1 MSSAAQLL
9 LDSAVR
15 DDDDPIFLYHHLNA
29 SLEAAKD
36 AVNATSVKQILEA
49 QTHYLFND
57 TIFGPSPAM
66 ESTPGRSLIQ
76 NLYYF
81 YMPFCVFVGLT
92 GNTMVWILIRSNR
105 MLNKL
110 PTNVYLLCLAA
121 MSSIFLLSLLVF
133 WIEEVAYIYFYDIFQ
148 DSLLR
153 NSYYSCIF
161 NTFLAHV
168 CDFASVW
175 LIVLVGLERLLLLYR
190 KTRGLTCEKA
200 RAQVFILLGFAMVF
214 NGWILFVADMDEEG
228 QCDIKIEFV
237 GMYQTMTIVETIICM
252 LVPSVLIITCNCLV
266 VSKLNSHIKKNPGSP
281 AVSFN
286 TADVVLTTQTSAP
299 SATLKSYTRI
309 SSRFSIDV
317 EKAPKKKKKGIRYT
331 DIQLTRSLL
340 VVTWAFILLNIPNYG
355 YRIASILFGISEQ
368 SSLMTAISLGAHVF
382 LYTHHAFLFYLYIF
396 YSPQMKRRLKPTAM
410 KLLECYCFKPPGDY
424 TDHT

>member
-1 MSSAAQLL
+1 MSSQAQLL

-15 DDDDPIFLYHHLNA
+15 DVDDPLLLYHLNA
-29 SLEAAKD
+29 SLIEAARD
-36 AVNATSVKQILEA
+36 GVNATVKDILSEVESFRN
-49 QTHYLFND
+49 LND
-57 TIFGPSPAM
+57 SFFLQGVPAM

-105 MLNKL
+105 MLSKL

-175 LIVLVGLERLLLLYR
+175 LIVLVGMERLLLLYR
-190 KTRGLTCEKA
+190 KTRGLTVEKA
-200 RAQVFILLGFAMVF
+200 RAQVFILLGFAMIF
-214 NGWILFVADMDEEG
+214 NSWILFVADIETREG
-228 QCDIKIEFV
+228 LCDIKTGV
-237 GMYQTMTIVETIICM
+237 R
-252 LVPSVLIITCNCLV
+252 
-266 VSKLNSHIKKNPGSP
+266 KNPGSP

-286 TADVVLTTQTSAP
+286 TADIVLTTQTSAP
-299 SATLKSYTRI
+299 NSTLKSYTRI

-317 EKAPKKKKKGIRYT
+317 EKTPKKKKKGIRYT

-355 YRIASILFGISEQ
+355 YRIASILFGVPEQ
-368 SSLMTAISLGAHVF
+368 NSLMTAISLGAHVF

>member
-1 MSSAAQLL
+1 MSSQAQLL

-15 DDDDPIFLYHHLNA
+15 DDDDPLQLYHHLNA
-29 SLEAAKD
+29 SLLEAAKD
-36 AVNATSVKQILEA
+36 GLNTTVRDILTEV
-49 QTHYLFND
+49 QTHSLFND
-57 TIFGPSPAM
+57 TFFGPGGAM
-66 ESTPGRSLIQ
+66 ESTPGR
-76 NLYYF
+76 
-81 YMPFCVFVGLT
+81 
-92 GNTMVWILIRSNR
+92 
-105 MLNKL
+105 
-110 PTNVYLLCLAA
+110 
-121 MSSIFLLSLLVF
+121 
-133 WIEEVAYIYFYDIFQ
+133 
-148 DSLLR
+148 
-153 NSYYSCIF
+153 
-161 NTFLAHV
+161 
-168 CDFASVW
+168 
-175 LIVLVGLERLLLLYR
+175 
-190 KTRGLTCEKA
+190 A

-214 NGWILFVADMDEEG
+214 NGWILFVADMDQEG
-228 QCDIKIEFV
+228 QCDIKMEYV
-237 GMYQTMTIVETIICM
+237 GMYQTMTIVETIVCM
-252 LVPSVLIITCNCLV
+252 LVPSVLIIACNCLV

-299 SATLKSYTRI
+299 SNTLKSYTRI

-317 EKAPKKKKKGIRYT
+317 EKTPKKKKKGIRYT

-355 YRIASILFGISEQ
+355 YRIASILFGVPEQ

>member
-1 MSSAAQLL
+1 MTSPSGLSVAELAEHVHNKNNNNNYSLSLTTLPSDLSDIQLL
-9 LDSAVR
+9 LLQELGDNYTELVE
-15 DDDDPIFLYHHLNA
+15 I
-29 SLEAAKD
+29 
-36 AVNATSVKQILEA
+36 
-49 QTHYLFND
+49 
-57 TIFGPSPAM
+57 M
-66 ESTPGRSLIQ
+66 ENQPERTLLQ

-81 YMPFCVFVGLT
+81 YMPFCVVVGLT

-105 MLNKL
+105 MLSKL
-110 PTNVYLLCLAA
+110 PTNTYLLCLAA
-121 MSSIFLLSLLVF
+121 MSSIFLLSLLIF
-133 WIEEVAYIYFYDIFQ
+133 WIEEDLFEN
-148 DSLLR
+148 SPLR

-175 LIVLVGLERLLLLYR
+175 LIVLVGFERLILLYR
-190 KTRGLTCEKA
+190 KTRGLTVERA
-200 RAQVFILLGFAMVF
+200 RTQIAFLLGVAMLF
-214 NGWILFVADMDEEG
+214 NAWILFVAGMDKDG
-228 QCDIKIEFV
+228 QCDIKEDYIRL
-237 GMYQTMTIVETIICM
+237 YNTMTVLETFVCMALPSFIIFVSNVLVIV
-252 LVPSVLIITCNCLV
+252 
-266 VSKLNSHIKKNPGSP
+266 KLNQHVRRNPGSP

-299 SATLKSYTRI
+299 SNTLKSYSRLST
-309 SSRFSIDV
+309 RFSIEV
-317 EKAPKKKKKGIRYT
+317 EKTPKKKKKGIRYT

-340 VVTWAFILLNIPNYG
+340 VVTWAFIMLNLPNYV
-355 YRIASILFGISEQ
+355 YRITSILFGVSDQ
-368 SSLMTAISLGAHVF
+368 AMQKMSLIAHVF

>member
-15 DDDDPIFLYHHLNA
+15 DDDDPLLYHLNA
-29 SLEAAKD
+29 SLLEAAKD
-36 AVNATSVKQILEA
+36 GVNTSLKDILSEVQA
-49 QTHYLFND
+49 HNLFND
-57 TIFGPSPAM
+57 TFYGPGGAM

-105 MLNKL
+105 MLSKL

-133 WIEEVAYIYFYDIFQ
+133 WIEEDIFQ

-190 KTRGLTCEKA
+190 KTRGLTVEKA

-214 NGWILFVADMDEEG
+214 NGWILFVADMSPEG
-228 QCDIKIEFV
+228 QCDIKLEFV
-237 GMYQTMTIVETIICM
+237 GMYQTMTIVETIVCM
-252 LVPSVLIITCNCLV
+252 LVPSVLIIACNCLV

-286 TADVVLTTQTSAP
+286 TADIVLTTQTSAP
-299 SATLKSYTRI
+299 SNTLKSYTRI

-317 EKAPKKKKKGIRYT
+317 EKTPKKKKKGIRYT

-355 YRIASILFGISEQ
+355 YRIASILFGIPEN
-368 SSLMTAISLGAHVF
+368 SSMMTAISLGAHVF

-424 TDHT
+424 HDHT